1 MDINTSNIQ
10 SFQDIQHVLYINL
23 DKRDDRN
30 RYIQKQLALVG
41 LESKAQRVKAVEL
54 ENGALGCSM
63 SHLKCIEMA
72 KKNKWPHVL
81 VCEDDVTF
89 LYPTILQSQFNACL
103 EVLSSIGSINKEKE
117 WDVILL
123 AGNNMMPYKPV
134 SDTCIQVT
142 HCLTTTCYLVK
153 SEYYDTLIQN
163 YKEGIKLF
171 MKNPENKKEYA
182 IDKYWLRL
190 QENDKWFLITPL
202 TVIQREDYS
211 DIEKKNTNFKDY
223 FLNYNKCYKI

>member
-1 MDINTSNIQ
+1 MNMI
-10 SFQDIQHVLYINL
+10 FKDIQHVLYINL

-30 RYIQKQLALVG
+30 RHILNQLALVG
-41 LESKAQRVKAVEL
+41 LDKKAQRVKAVEL

-72 KKNKWPHVL
+72 KKNGWPHVL
-81 VCEDDVTF
+81 VCEDDVSF
-89 LYPTILQSQFNACL
+89 LYPNVLKLQFDGCMEELAKQGPNS
-103 EVLSSIGSINKEKE
+103 

-134 SDTCIQVT
+134 NDTCIQVT
-142 HCLTTTCYLVK
+142 HCLTTTCYLVR

-163 YKEGIKLF
+163 YKEGINLF

-182 IDKYWLRL
+182 IDKYWLSL

-202 TVIQREDYS
+202 TVVQREDYS

-223 FLNYNKCYKI
+223 FLNYKKCYKK